1 MSLHEQLT
9 STISSCG
16 FAAHIE
22 NKSMQEIVSLI
33 EGLLDVQVSAL
44 TASNKMTSV
53 REKFL
58 ESSGGRPLEVLIPAQ
73 TQDKLYDLLLQYA
86 SRPAEPRR

>member
-22 NKSMQEIVSLI
+22 NKSTQEIVSLI
-33 EGLLDVQVSAL
+33 EGLLDVRVSAL
-44 TASNKMTSV
+44 TASNKDEMLTSV

-73 TQDKLYDLLLQYA
+73 TQDKLYDLLLQFSVFEGA
-86 SRPAEPRR
+86 